1 MEMISNT
8 NQIILVNEAI
18 LKITI
23 IILNNYVIIIV
34 FRDFLNNYIGFSCNE
49 VSNV

>member
-34 FRDFLNNYIGFSCNE
+34 FRDFLNN
-49 VSNV
+49 